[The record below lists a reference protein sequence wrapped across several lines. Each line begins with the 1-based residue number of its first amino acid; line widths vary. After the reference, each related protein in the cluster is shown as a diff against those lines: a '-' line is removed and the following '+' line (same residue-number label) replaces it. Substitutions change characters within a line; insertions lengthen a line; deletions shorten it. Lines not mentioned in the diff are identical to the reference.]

1 MLKVKQGGEMNLA
14 EQKAASATQEEKKK
28 KKRALEEDAD
38 ISGGL

>member
-14 EQKAASATQEEKKK
+14 EQRAASATQEEK